1 MRIENTLPDLNRMS
15 PEVRCIGVVLA
26 ALVAGSAQITPAG
39 ARTTGAPAGDAA
51 EGKTQVEIAR
61 KAKASAER
69 RSATE
74 TSDSKPVVKTP
85 TAGAHQ
91 GETAHLARYDAAIAS
106 VRGHAVSS
114 ADAKRVKTAFAR
126 IAAGDPDAARAERNA
141 ITDPVA
147 AKLVDWYRL
156 RSGFGKA
163 DEYRRFLADNPAWG
177 SRVLIIRRY
186 EEALFAEG
194 GGAAAIKD
202 HFKSRSPATGA
213 GFAAL
218 ASAHLA
224 EGDTATATR
233 LARTAWR
240 LHAFSARQE
249 KGFIERFG
257 RLLTAADHKFR
268 FDRLLMDDARWT
280 AERNERAGLARRV
293 LPLLP
298 TADRKKAELRIS
310 AYLRSS
316 GAVKK
321 LLALPDKDESDWGLA
336 FQRIQGLRRA
346 DKYEE
351 AARRLAKAP
360 RDADVLVSPD
370 DWWTERRAVVYEAL
384 DARKPRL
391 AYDVAKV
398 DLPLS
403 DNPKKDQSFHA
414 GWLALRYLKDAA
426 AAERHFTVMK
436 KHADGPLSRAKS
448 AYWLGRAL
456 EARGKRNEARVQ
468 YLEATRSSDTF
479 HAHLARARLG
489 RDSLSLHVVPPK
501 TPTPEQ
507 ISRFSRLDAAR
518 AVVIADKADLDASI
532 GRVFLASLQQ
542 HLSTESELAM
552 VAHLARS
559 LGDTQMSVRIAKSAV
574 ARGFNLLTYSYP
586 LHGFPS
592 FTPLRTPIPEMAL
605 MLAIA
610 RQESEFNGSTKSGA
624 GARGILQVMPIT
636 ARHVCRDYRIKC
648 DIPRLMRDNSY
659 NTMIAAAYIGDRMRE
674 FGGSYVLGIAGY
686 NAGPGRA
693 RQWSSRF
700 GDPREAGVDTVDWIH
715 RIPFEETREYVQ
727 KVLSN
732 VQVYRA
738 RLGSGPVPVTI
749 AADLARARRGAG
761 TSPAGSIAADKGAV
775 RAGAAP

>member
-1 MRIENTLPDLNRMS
+1 MKVGPVNSGETRRMRIENGLAGP
-15 PEVRCIGVVLA
+15 VRVRHFSRVVGMMLAGALA
-26 ALVAGSAQITPAG
+26 AIFQSPIAE
-39 ARTTGAPAGDAA
+39 ARTPIGAPSRSDETRTASDD
-51 EGKTQVEIAR
+51 QVEIAR
-61 KAKASAER
+61 KTKSTTTKN
-69 RSATE
+69 SE
-74 TSDSKPVVKTP
+74 TRTPESKSVIRTP
-85 TAGAHQ
+85 RAGAHQ
-91 GETAHLARYDAAIAS
+91 EEKAHLARYDAAIAS
-106 VRGHAVSS
+106 VRGHTLSA
-114 ADAKRVKTAFAR
+114 ADAKHLKTAFAR
-126 IAAGDPDAARAERNA
+126 IASGDTDAANTERKS
-141 ITDPVA
+141 ITDPIA

-163 DEYRRFLADNPAWG
+163 DEYRRFIADNPAWG
-177 SRVLIIRRY
+177 SRSLMIRRY

-194 GGAAAIKD
+194 GSAATIKD
-202 HFKSRSPATGA
+202 HFKSNGPVTGA

-224 EGDTATATR
+224 SGDTATATR

-240 LHAFSARQE
+240 MHSFSSRQE
-249 KGFIERFG
+249 AGFVDRFG
-257 RLLTAADHKFR
+257 KLLTPADHKWR
-268 FDRLLMDDARWT
+268 FDRLLMDDARWSG
-280 AERNERAGLARRV
+280 ERNDRAARARRV
-293 LPLLP
+293 VPLLP
-298 TADRKKAELRIS
+298 AADRKKAELRIS

-316 GAVKK
+316 KAVTR

-360 RDADVLVSPD
+360 RDTALLVSPD

-403 DNPKKDQSFHA
+403 DNPKKDQTFHA

-426 AAERHFTVMK
+426 AAERYFTVMK

-456 EARGKRNEARVQ
+456 DAQGKSKEARAQ
-468 YLEATRSSDTF
+468 YLEATRSTDTF
-479 HAHLARARLG
+479 HAHLARVRLG
-489 RDSLSLHVVPPK
+489 RDTLKLHIKPP
-501 TPTPEQ
+501 TAPTQEQ
-507 ISRFSRLDAAR
+507 IARFTRLDASHA
-518 AVVIADKADLDASI
+518 AVIADKADLDVSI
-532 GRVFLASLQQ
+532 SRAFLARLQQ
-542 HLSTESELAM
+542 FFSSEAELAM
-552 VAHLARS
+552 VAHLARA
-559 LGDTQMSVRIAKSAV
+559 LDDTQMSVRIAKSAV

-586 LHGFPS
+586 LHAFPS
-592 FTPLRTPIPEMAL
+592 FTPLRTPTPEMAL
-605 MLAIA
+605 MLSIA
-610 RQESEFNGSTKSGA
+610 RQESEFNGSTRSGA

-636 ARHVCRDYRIKC
+636 ARHVCRDYKIKC

-693 RQWSSRF
+693 RQWSRKF
-700 GDPREAGVDTVDWIH
+700 GDPREPNVDTIDWIH

-732 VQVYRA
+732 VQIYRA
-738 RLGSGPVPVTI
+738 RLGSGPVPIAI
-749 AADLARARRGAG
+749 AADLARA
-761 TSPAGSIAADKGAV
+761 SK
-775 RAGAAP
+775 RASSAP